1 MEINLQKLGHTFSQK
16 PLLVGGKAMEH
27 YGLRKAGSDIDFIV
41 SEEDI
46 VALIKK
52 YPDRVKDLWGD
63 LGVCPFE
70 FEIWKT
76 ICLFGYDDLKEGA
89 LNAGEF
95 LIISLDK
102 LLFMKTL
109 GIKKEKYLRDVE
121 LITEHILNEK
131 YKAFN
136 GVKER
141 NKEMLS
147 EVQNITY
154 IEKTGPEL

>member
-1 MEINLQKLGHTFSQK
+1 MDINLRKLDHTFSQK

-27 YGLRKAGSDIDFIV
+27 YGLRKAGNDIDFIV
-41 SEEDI
+41 PEQDV

-76 ICLFGYDDLKEGA
+76 ICLFGYDDLKENA
-89 LNAGEF
+89 LDAGEF

-109 GIKKEKYLRDVE
+109 GIKKEKYLKDAE
-121 LITEHILNEK
+121 LIIEHILNEK
-131 YKAFN
+131 YKAFHDT
-136 GVKER
+136 KEH
-141 NKEMLS
+141 NKTLLAELAK
-147 EVQNITY
+147 ITY
-154 IEKTGPEL
+154 IEKTGPQA